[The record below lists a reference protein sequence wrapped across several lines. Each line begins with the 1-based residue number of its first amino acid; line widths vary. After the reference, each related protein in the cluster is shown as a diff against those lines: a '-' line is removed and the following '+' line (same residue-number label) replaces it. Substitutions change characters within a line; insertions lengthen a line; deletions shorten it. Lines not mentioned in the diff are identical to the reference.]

1 MIRIKIIQ
9 TVTHLSVDGV
19 RLDRYELGNQYEVG
33 NSLGA
38 LLLAEGWA
46 EPVSEQEPA
55 LLMPFSE
62 ADPFADPPYRY
73 VDAPRNLVREHYP
86 PYLND
91 RPDVVLDFK
100 RRRKPRIKA

>member
-1 MIRIKIIQ
+1 MAEWRNE
-9 TVTHLSVDGV
+9 TPGS
-19 RLDRYELGNQYEVG
+19 EGNHGDQDDD
-33 NSLGA
+33 
-38 LLLAEGWA
+38 
-46 EPVSEQEPA
+46 
-55 LLMPFSE
+55 
-62 ADPFADPPYRY
+62 ADPFADPPYRD